1 MSVASPTPPRILF
14 VEGPD
19 DKHVIRHI
27 CFRHKISLS
36 FDIKDKGGVKSL
48 LRTMEAEVRV
58 PDRRVVGFVVDAN
71 DAIMSRWQS
80 MRNRLERVGVR
91 LPDELQLGGAIVNGN
106 PRVGVWMMPNNSSAG
121 ELEDFVETMI
131 PDGDPVLPLAKKYI
145 SSIPQK
151 HRKFKA
157 KQRRAEVYAWLA
169 TRGKPGRMGTAIRA
183 GDLET
188 SGELC
193 LRFSKWIRDLFE

>member
-1 MSVASPTPPRILF
+1 MSIASRASPKTLF
-14 VEGPD
+14 VEGVD

-27 CFRHKISLS
+27 CSRNNLSLS
-36 FDIKDKGGVKSL
+36 FSIKDKGGVESL
-48 LRTMEAEVRV
+48 MHTLEAEINV

-71 DAIMSRWQS
+71 DDIVGRWQS

-91 LPDELQLGGAIVNGN
+91 LPDELQLGGAIIAGN
-106 PRVGVWMMPNNSSAG
+106 PRVGVWVMPNNSSAG
-121 ELEDFVETMI
+121 ELEDFVQTMI
-131 PDGDPVLPLAKKYI
+131 PDGDPIFPLAKKYI
-145 SSIPQK
+145 ASIPQK
-151 HRKFKA
+151 HRKFKT

-169 TRGKPGRMGTAIRA
+169 TRGKPGRMGTAIGA

-193 LRFSKWIRDLFE
+193 LRF